1 LRWQI
6 RTMKEKLL
14 HFIWKYQYFKKSC
27 LETLRGEPL
36 EILFPGN
43 YNLNQG
49 ADFSEAK
56 IKIGAIVLAGNIE
69 LHVKSSD
76 WQKHHHSADDNYSN
90 IILHVV
96 WEADMEISD
105 RFSNPIPSLELQT
118 LVPKVLINRY
128 EQLMEDTATIHCVKY
143 LPVINELGWTKWKE
157 TLAVERLL
165 EKSARVVELF
175 RASNNHWEEVFWWL
189 LASGFGIKVNAELF
203 ENVARSLPV
212 ALLARH
218 KNQLHQLEALLLGQ
232 ANLLETDFEESYP
245 VLLQKEYRFLQKKY
259 NLRKVSYSAHFLRMR
274 PANFPTIRLA
284 QLANLIYK
292 SKHLFSTIKSLEH
305 IQEVK
310 KLFDITCNDYWHYHY
325 IPGEITSYKPKHIGV
340 QMIDSVIINSV
351 VPVLFAFGM
360 VNGDETVKAK
370 ALGWLTELRPESN
383 SIITGWKKA
392 GITCKNA
399 LESQALL
406 QLQQH
411 FCNQK
416 KCLQCSVGNK
426 LLRVTN

>member
-1 LRWQI
+1 
-6 RTMKEKLL
+6 MKEKLL
-14 HFIWKYQYFKKSC
+14 HFIWKYQYFNKSC

-36 EILFPGN
+36 EIRFPGN

-49 ADFSEAK
+49 ADFSEAI
-56 IKIGAIVLAGNIE
+56 IKIGSIILAGNIE

-76 WQKHHHSADDNYSN
+76 WQKHHHSSDDNYSN
-90 IILHVV
+90 IVLHVV

-118 LVPKVLINRY
+118 LVPKLLIKRY

-189 LASGFGIKVNAELF
+189 LASGFGIKVNTELF
-203 ENVARSLPV
+203 EDVARSLPV
-212 ALLARH
+212 SLLARH

-259 NLRKVSYSAHFLRMR
+259 KLRKISNSAHFLRMR

-284 QLANLIYK
+284 QLAMLIYQ
-292 SKHLFSTIKSLEH
+292 SKHLFATIKSLEN
-305 IQEVK
+305 IKEVK
-310 KLFDITCNDYWHYHY
+310 NLFDITCNDYWHYHY
-325 IPGEITSYKPKHIGV
+325 IPGEITSYKPKHIGA

-399 LESQALL
+399 MESQALL

-426 LLRVTN
+426 LLRATN

>member
-1 LRWQI
+1 
-6 RTMKEKLL
+6 MKEKLL
-14 HFIWKYQYFKKSC
+14 HFIWKYQYFNKSC

-36 EILFPGN
+36 EIRFPGN

-49 ADFSEAK
+49 ADFSEAI
-56 IKIGAIVLAGNIE
+56 IKIGSIILAGNIE

-76 WQKHHHSADDNYSN
+76 WQKHHHSSDDNYSN
-90 IILHVV
+90 IVLHVV

-118 LVPKVLINRY
+118 LVPKLLIKRY

-165 EKSARVVELF
+165 EKSVRVVELF

-189 LASGFGIKVNAELF
+189 LASGFGIKVNTELF
-203 ENVARSLPV
+203 EDVARSLPV
-212 ALLARH
+212 SLLARH

-232 ANLLETDFEESYP
+232 ANLLETDFKESYP

-259 NLRKVSYSAHFLRMR
+259 KLRKISNSAHFLRMR

-284 QLANLIYK
+284 QLAMLIYQ
-292 SKHLFSTIKSLEH
+292 SKHLFATIKSLEN
-305 IQEVK
+305 IKEVK
-310 KLFDITCNDYWHYHY
+310 NLFDITCNDYWHYHY
-325 IPGEITSYKPKHIGV
+325 IPGEITSYKPKHIGA

-399 LESQALL
+399 MESQALL

-426 LLRVTN
+426 LLRATN

>member
-1 LRWQI
+1 
-6 RTMKEKLL
+6 MKEKLL
-14 HFIWKYQYFKKSC
+14 HFIWKYQYFNKSC

-36 EILFPGN
+36 EIRFPGN

-49 ADFSEAK
+49 ADFSEAI
-56 IKIGAIVLAGNIE
+56 IKIGSIILAGNIE

-76 WQKHHHSADDNYSN
+76 WQKHHHSSDDNYSN
-90 IILHVV
+90 IVLHVV

-118 LVPKVLINRY
+118 LVPKLLIKRY

-189 LASGFGIKVNAELF
+189 LASGFGIKVNTELF
-203 ENVARSLPV
+203 EDVARSLPV
-212 ALLARH
+212 SLLARH

-245 VLLQKEYRFLQKKY
+245 VLLQKEYRFLQKQYK
-259 NLRKVSYSAHFLRMR
+259 LRKISNSAHFLRMR

-284 QLANLIYK
+284 QLAMLIYQ
-292 SKHLFSTIKSLEH
+292 SKHLFATIKSLEN
-305 IQEVK
+305 IKEVK
-310 KLFDITCNDYWHYHY
+310 NLFDITCNDYWHYHY
-325 IPGEITSYKPKHIGV
+325 IPGEITSYKPKHIGA

-399 LESQALL
+399 MESQALL

-426 LLRVTN
+426 LLRATN

>member
-1 LRWQI
+1 
-6 RTMKEKLL
+6 MKEKLL
-14 HFIWKYQYFKKSC
+14 HFIWKYQYFNKSC

-36 EILFPGN
+36 EIRFPGN
-43 YNLNQG
+43 YILNQG
-49 ADFSEAK
+49 ADFSEAI
-56 IKIGAIVLAGNIE
+56 IKIGSIILAGNIE

-76 WQKHHHSADDNYSN
+76 WQKHHHSSDDNYSN
-90 IILHVV
+90 IVLHVV

-118 LVPKVLINRY
+118 LVPKLLIKRY

-165 EKSARVVELF
+165 EKSVRVVELF

-189 LASGFGIKVNAELF
+189 LASGFGIKVNTELF
-203 ENVARSLPV
+203 EDVARSLPV
-212 ALLARH
+212 SLLARH

-232 ANLLETDFEESYP
+232 ANLLETDFKESYP

-259 NLRKVSYSAHFLRMR
+259 KLRKISNSAHFLRMR

-284 QLANLIYK
+284 QLAMLIYQ
-292 SKHLFSTIKSLEH
+292 SKHLFATIKSLEN
-305 IQEVK
+305 IKEVK
-310 KLFDITCNDYWHYHY
+310 NLFDITCNDYWHYHY
-325 IPGEITSYKPKHIGV
+325 IPGEITSYKPKHIGA

-399 LESQALL
+399 MESQALL

-426 LLRVTN
+426 LLRATN